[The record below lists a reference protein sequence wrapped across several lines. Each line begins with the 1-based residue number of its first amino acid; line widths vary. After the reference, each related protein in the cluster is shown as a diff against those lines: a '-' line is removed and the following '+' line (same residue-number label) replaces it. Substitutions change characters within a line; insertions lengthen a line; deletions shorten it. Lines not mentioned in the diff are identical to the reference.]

1 MRRIPIRVNSRKNKP
16 RILDY
21 VCGDNGEEH
30 IEYKVNQVV
39 KRIKLSDFEGQIKA
53 AKKVEKLK

>member
-1 MRRIPIRVNSRKNKP
+1 MKRVPIRDTSRENMP

-21 VCGDNGEEH
+21 VCSDNGEEH
-30 IEYKVNQVV
+30 IEYKVNQVI

-53 AKKVEKLK
+53 ARKVKK